1 MQKSKQREFIKVA
14 KTYKGEHTYIR
25 DTRWWLEGS
34 RKYKACET
42 VDQLKS
48 LMRKDKYFSERHIR
62 KLDEAYRFY
71 FANKDLYV

>member
-1 MQKSKQREFIKVA
+1 MNNSKQREFIAFV
-14 KTYKGEHTYIR
+14 KTFIGAHTYLR
-25 DTRWWLEGS
+25 DVRWWLEGS